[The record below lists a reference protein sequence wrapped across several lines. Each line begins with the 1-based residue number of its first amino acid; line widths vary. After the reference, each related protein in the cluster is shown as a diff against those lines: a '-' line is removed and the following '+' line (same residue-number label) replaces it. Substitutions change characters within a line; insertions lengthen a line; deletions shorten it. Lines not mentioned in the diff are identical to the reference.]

1 MMELLEMAA
10 TIKDKDQRL
19 RFWQSRAIGE
29 RFAACAHL
37 SALAYGATSQE
48 DSTSTKSQRKT
59 IHFGTLKEPEGS

>member
-1 MMELLEMAA
+1 MKLLEVAA
-10 TIKDKDQRL
+10 AMKDRDERL
-19 RFWQSRAIGE
+19 RFWQSRTIGE